1 MIADRCVVA
10 DHPRHTAERLV
21 IDPRHYD
28 GPATPT
34 VAPPTPLGRLGRR
47 LQELAMMPVE
57 RRPLDLHAALAEA
70 AR

>member
-1 MIADRCVVA
+1 
-10 DHPRHTAERLV
+10 V

-47 LQELAMMPVE
+47 LQDLAMMPVE
-57 RRPLDLHAALAEA
+57 RRPLDLYAALAEA